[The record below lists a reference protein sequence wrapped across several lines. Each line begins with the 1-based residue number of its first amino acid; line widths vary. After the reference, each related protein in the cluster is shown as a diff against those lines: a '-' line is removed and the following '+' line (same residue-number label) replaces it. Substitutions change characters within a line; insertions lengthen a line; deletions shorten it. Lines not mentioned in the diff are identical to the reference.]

1 MDSFLGKWRLI
12 KNNDFNLFL
21 IFTQTSWIERTVA
34 ENSNINVEIKK
45 ITDKSYSKS
54 IESYFYN
61 ANENIKLDNTYKL
74 YDKLK
79 KRYSYNE
86 NKIQTDIIGTIVN
99 WNENIFV
106 NKKDQLVIEYV
117 WSEDNLTKKASQIFE
132 KQR

>member
-61 ANENIKLDNTYKL
+61 ANENIVYLNIIILLTFCSKSLDK
-74 YDKLK
+74 
-79 KRYSYNE
+79 
-86 NKIQTDIIGTIVN
+86 
-99 WNENIFV
+99 
-106 NKKDQLVIEYV
+106 
-117 WSEDNLTKKASQIFE
+117 
-132 KQR
+132 

>member
-21 IFTQTSWIERTVA
+21 MFTQTSWIERTVA

-45 ITDKSYSKS
+45 ITDNSYSKS

-61 ANENIKLDNTYKL
+61 AQENIKLDNTYKL

-132 KQR
+132 KQC